1 MSALILLRLKGFAKP
16 EVLGADADALIAD
29 GLAEAGKL
37 GMRLTAQ
44 GRVAADD
51 AWQSER
57 AMIDATAI
65 ERVHADFVGLN
76 ADFKAL
82 VTAWQLRDGA
92 PNDHTDIDYD
102 ADIVAKLAVIDANLA
117 KALSDATALV
127 PRLMRYRPAFIAAL
141 RALRA
146 GEVRWMAAPILNSY
160 HTLWF
165 ELHEE
170 LIRLTGRTRAAEAAA
185 GHAA

>member
-44 GRVAADD
+44 GRIAADD

-57 AMIDATAI
+57 AMIDAAAI
-65 ERVHADFVGLN
+65 EQVHTDFVALN
-76 ADFKAL
+76 AGFKAL

-92 PNDHTDIDYD
+92 PNDHTDPAYD
-102 ADIVAKLAVIDANLA
+102 ADIVAKLAVIDANLT
-117 KALSDATALV
+117 KILSDATALV
-127 PRLMRYRPAFIAAL
+127 PRLARYRPAFTAAL
-141 RALRA
+141 EALRNGGA
-146 GEVRWMAAPILNSY
+146 RWMAAPIVDSY